1 MWDLVNLLDT
11 FNVADDKTRMQ
22 YIENNKTLYIESH

>member
-11 FNVADDKTRMQ
+11 FNVADDKTQMQ